1 MAKIEEKVESLIEP
15 KIKELG
21 YNLYD
26 VEYVKEG
33 KDYYLRVYIDKDT
46 GISIE
51 DCE

>member
-1 MAKIEEKVESLIEP
+1 MAKIEEKVENLIEP

-33 KDYYLRVYIDKDT
+33 KDYYERNVCTAWDFFRGL
-46 GISIE
+46 
-51 DCE
+51 